1 MGVDADLTSRTRRVN
16 TFAID
21 QIRSRLTHTRTGTIP
36 NLARK
41 TLLPTFPVG
50 TSKFVLCTL
59 CWPMI
64 RGFIVAVLIMRVF
77 VVMGRS
83 TKSEYECKEPVSH
96 DGVEIGTQIFLQF
109 VGFKNKSLGIEPS

>member
-1 MGVDADLTSRTRRVN
+1 
-16 TFAID
+16 
-21 QIRSRLTHTRTGTIP
+21 
-36 NLARK
+36 
-41 TLLPTFPVG
+41 
-50 TSKFVLCTL
+50 
-59 CWPMI
+59 
-64 RGFIVAVLIMRVF
+64 VAVLIMRVF